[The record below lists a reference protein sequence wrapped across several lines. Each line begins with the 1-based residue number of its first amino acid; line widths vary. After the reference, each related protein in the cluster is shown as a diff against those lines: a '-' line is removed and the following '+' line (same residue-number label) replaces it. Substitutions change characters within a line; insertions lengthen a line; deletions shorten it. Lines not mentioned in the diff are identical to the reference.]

1 MSYSSLGDAS
11 CCEPVTY
18 RLERC
23 LRMPEYLESNTCC
36 QLHSVCRRQIRL
48 PRHRDGISFFSP
60 SSCVRIFGPEIAW
73 QIILLLSY
81 YYYNFCCCLVTFF
94 RSFIL
99 YSVFWQKR
107 RMGLGIWFFFFD
119 PMLWNYEAYLHYSHQ
134 YTWTAAQTTFRLPER
149 RPTTDIKI
157 KFQRSFVSL
166 TK

>member
-81 YYYNFCCCLVTFF
+81 IIIIIFAVVWLPSFDLLYCT
-94 RSFIL
+94 RSSDKNEEWAWAFD
-99 YSVFWQKR
+99 
-107 RMGLGIWFFFFD
+107 FFFLIPCCGTMKHIFTILTSIRGRRRK
-119 PMLWNYEAYLHYSHQ
+119 PRSVYLNVVQRQISKLNFNGLS
-134 YTWTAAQTTFRLPER
+134 FR
-149 RPTTDIKI
+149 
-157 KFQRSFVSL
+157 
-166 TK
+166 